1 MSRLNIEK
9 YSSLNESIANVQNPE
24 AALQEALDYTSA
36 LETVILSLCEE
47 LDLDPEELVE
57 DAMTMAREREHVKKM
72 EKQGKKKGSS
82 HKVFGKGGKLIKGIK
97 SLLSTVPVYTPSP
110 WQGR

>member
-1 MSRLNIEK
+1 MEPLHEQ
-9 YSSLNESIANVQNPE
+9 VQETEEYNH
-24 AALQEALDYTSA
+24 L
-36 LETVILSLCEE
+36 LETVLIQLCEE
-47 LDLDPEELVE
+47 LDLDPDELVE